1 MKILF
6 IVLVLV
12 SSAAC
17 AKEHIYL
24 AASDT
29 VIKSLAALDLNSD
42 DDSFPFDG
50 GGETTGPSIYND
62 NDNFESS
69 TSDNEVN
76 EAPIVDP
83 DRDEDSF
90 PFDGGGEATDPS
102 IYNDN
107 EIND

>member
-12 SSAAC
+12 SSAVC

-24 AASDT
+24 VASDT
-29 VIKSLAALDLNSD
+29 VIKSLVALDLNSD
-42 DDSFPFDG
+42 DD
-50 GGETTGPSIYND
+50 
-62 NDNFESS
+62 FESS
-69 TSDNEVN
+69 TSDNKVN

-90 PFDGGGEATDPS
+90 PFDGGGETTGPS
-102 IYNDN
+102 VYNDN
-107 EIND
+107 ETND

>member
-29 VIKSLAALDLNSD
+29 VIKSLVALDLNSD
-42 DDSFPFDG
+42 DD
-50 GGETTGPSIYND
+50 
-62 NDNFESS
+62 FESS

-90 PFDGGGEATDPS
+90 PLDGGGETTGPS
-102 IYNDN
+102 VYNDN
-107 EIND
+107 ETND